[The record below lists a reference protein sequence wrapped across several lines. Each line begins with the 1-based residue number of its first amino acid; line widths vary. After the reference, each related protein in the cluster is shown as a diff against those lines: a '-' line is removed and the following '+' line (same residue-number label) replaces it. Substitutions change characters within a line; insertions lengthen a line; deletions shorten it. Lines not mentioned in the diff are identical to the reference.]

1 MAFSK
6 PSSSKQNA
14 STSTSTSTSAQAQA
28 SASSTAANPLAVPA
42 QPSKLAKNPRLPAT
56 MITPAGHI
64 QASQKANAKSNKGQ
78 VSRKKKMKSEKGRE
92 RALELSEKLEN
103 QVRLREEKKAK
114 RQRAKKAWE

>member
-1 MAFSK
+1 MMAVSK

-14 STSTSTSTSAQAQA
+14 STLASSSGQA
-28 SASSTAANPLAVPA
+28 SSSNTKSNNDNPLAVPA

-56 MITPAGHI
+56 MITPAGQI
-64 QASQKANAKSNKGQ
+64 QASQKVNAKSNKGQ
-78 VSRKKKMKSEKGRE
+78 ISRKKKMKSEKGRE

>member
-1 MAFSK
+1 
-6 PSSSKQNA
+6 
-14 STSTSTSTSAQAQA
+14 
-28 SASSTAANPLAVPA
+28 
-42 QPSKLAKNPRLPAT
+42 
-56 MITPAGHI
+56 MITPAGQI
-64 QASQKANAKSNKGQ
+64 QPSQKVNAKSNRGQ